1 MPCHVAVGVPIRWP
15 LLEVVPRP
23 RQYGA
28 YGGSY
33 LAERRSIVR
42 RALRVHPL
50 STYLVFQA
58 LTAVLSLAYA
68 GVWSVNSNW
77 SHWLGVWATLALVGL
92 VWTQV
97 VWGPCWEAGADYGL
111 SAGVRIVL
119 MAVSGGA
126 LLLPFLALHLV
137 VGGVWFFFAVVLIPY
152 GFVSGLV
159 GGAVLAI
166 RDRGAIIASRAV
178 DARDVAPH

>member
-1 MPCHVAVGVPIRWP
+1 
-15 LLEVVPRP
+15 
-23 RQYGA
+23 
-28 YGGSY
+28 
-33 LAERRSIVR
+33 VR
-42 RALRVHPL
+42 RALHVHPV

-68 GVWSVNSNW
+68 GVWSVDSNW

-92 VWTQV
+92 IWTQV

-111 SAGVRIVL
+111 SAVVRIVL

-137 VGGVWFFFAVVLIPY
+137 VGDVWFFFAVVLIPY
-152 GFVSGLV
+152 GLVSGLL
-159 GGAVLAI
+159 GGTALAV
-166 RDRGAIIASRAV
+166 RDRRAIFAARAV
-178 DARDVAPH
+178 AARDVASH